1 MEQQKQNAL
10 YKDNS
15 HAMEE
20 MERITSEY
28 NEKIKNNQSEIDRLN
43 D

>member
-15 HAMEE
+15 NAMEQI
-20 MERITSEY
+20 ERITLQY
-28 NEKIKNNQSEIDRLN
+28 QQKIKNNQN
-43 D
+43 